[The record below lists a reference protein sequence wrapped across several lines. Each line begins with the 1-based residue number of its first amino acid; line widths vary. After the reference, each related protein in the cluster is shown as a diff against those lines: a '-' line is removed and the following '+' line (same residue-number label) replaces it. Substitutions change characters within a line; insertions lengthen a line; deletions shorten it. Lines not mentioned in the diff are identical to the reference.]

1 MDVLKE
7 AGLVLDRELAAITW
21 TRENLGAGF
30 VAAVETLFGCR
41 GKVVVSG
48 LGKSGLIGRKI
59 AATLA
64 STGTPAVFMHP
75 AEGMHGDLGM
85 IVRGDVA
92 VLLSNSGETEEI
104 VRLVPSVRRID
115 VPIVA
120 LTCRPDSTLARH
132 ATQVLLVGGDG
143 DTGPDGLVPTSSTTA
158 MLAVGDALAVVL
170 LKMRGFDRED
180 FARLHPG
187 GSLGRKLLLQVDDI
201 MHAGEAVPIVEL
213 QAGMKEAI
221 IEMTGKGLG
230 AVCVVDAA
238 GVLAGIVTDGDLR
251 RAIERFPNLLEK
263 NAAEIM
269 TREPVTIRAGTL
281 AAEAVRLMEERPSQ
295 ISVLPVV
302 DERHRPRGLV
312 RLHDLVKAGV
322 A

>member
-7 AGLVLDRELAAITW
+7 AGQVLERELAAITW
-21 TRENLGAGF
+21 TRNNIGSAF
-30 VAAVETLFGCR
+30 VRAADTLFACR

-48 LGKSGLIGRKI
+48 VGKSGLIGRKI

-64 STGTPAVFMHP
+64 GTGTPAVFMHP
-75 AEGMHGDLGM
+75 SEGMHGDLGM

-104 VRLVPSVRRID
+104 VRLVPCVRRID

-120 LTCRPDSTLARH
+120 VTCREGSTLARH

-143 DTGPDGLVPTSSTTA
+143 SGAAEALVPTASTTA
-158 MLAVGDALAVVL
+158 MLALGDALAVVL
-170 LKMRGFDRED
+170 LKKRGFNRED

-187 GSLGRKLLLQVDDI
+187 GSLGRKLLLRVDDV
-201 MHAGEAVPIVEL
+201 MHTGQGNPVVGIKAT
-213 QAGMKEAI
+213 MKEAI

-230 AVCVVDAA
+230 AVCVVDGV
-238 GVLAGIVTDGDLR
+238 GVLVGIITDGDLR
-251 RAIERFPNLLEK
+251 RAIEKYPNLLDK
-263 NAAEIM
+263 GAAEIM
-269 TREPVTIRAGTL
+269 TRSPVTVSLGTL
-281 AAEAVRLMEERPSQ
+281 AAEAVRLMEDRPSQ

-302 DERHRPRGLV
+302 DEQHRPRGLV
-312 RLHDLVKAGV
+312 RLHDLVRSGV